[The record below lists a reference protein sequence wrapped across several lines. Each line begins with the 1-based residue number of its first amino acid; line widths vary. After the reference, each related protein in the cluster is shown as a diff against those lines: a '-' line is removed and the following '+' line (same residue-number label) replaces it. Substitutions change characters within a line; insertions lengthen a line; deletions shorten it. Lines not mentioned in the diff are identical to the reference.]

1 MKNYQLCQQQLVSSP
16 TLEDKKSNKY
26 PVKLRVTC
34 DRIAEYYQTIIDL
47 EKDEFDKLAASRI
60 SNELQS
66 IRENLKDIERNA
78 ENAVSALS
86 SFNFADFE
94 NDFIRNN
101 SLFRQRKS
109 KPLLQVACKNE
120 FDDSLFHKKFHI
132 LLEDYSTPGTV
143 FFSYLNFIKKVLRED
158 RIGSAMYYH
167 CRYVSLKKFRGNV
180 RF

>member
-1 MKNYQLCQQQLVSSP
+1 MKNYKFCQQRLISSP

-26 PVKLRVTC
+26 PVKLRVIN
-34 DRIAEYYQTIIDL
+34 DLIAGYYQTIIDL

-66 IRENLKDIERNA
+66 IRDKLKDIERKTQNA
-78 ENAVSALS
+78 ASAFS
-86 SFNFADFE
+86 PFNFADFE
-94 NDFIRNN
+94 NDFIHNN
-101 SLFRQRKS
+101 TLSRQRKS
-109 KPLLQVACKNE
+109 KPLLQLACKNE
-120 FDDSLFHKKFHI
+120 FDDSLFHKKIHI

-143 FFSYLNFIKKVLRED
+143 FFSYLNFINKVLRED

-167 CRYVSLKKFRGNV
+167 CSYVSLKKFRGNV